1 MGSQCLTSEVT
12 GRGVMVVKDNIEKKE
27 EEREKDVNRNNN
39 EVHSEEHIQES
50 DHKDSLEER
59 SDERVRNV
67 RLKKEENGDDEPD
80 PVDLI
85 RLQELIPSVAA
96 KDNVTHLDIILEAI
110 RYIDSLQDKL
120 ADKIERGEIVPLQ
133 VTGKRKRGEE

>member
-27 EEREKDVNRNNN
+27 EEREKDINRYSDDD
-39 EVHSEEHIQES
+39 SEEDS
-50 DHKDSLEER
+50 DHNNSVEQR
-59 SDERVRNV
+59 SDERLKNV
-67 RLKKEENGDDEPD
+67 RLKDEDNANDEPD
-80 PVDLI
+80 LVDLI

>member
-27 EEREKDVNRNNN
+27 EERERDINRNSDDD
-39 EVHSEEHIQES
+39 SEEEIRDS
-50 DHKDSLEER
+50 DHNNSVEQR

-96 KDNVTHLDIILEAI
+96 KNNVTHLDIILEAI

-133 VTGKRKRGEE
+133 VTGKRKRDEE

>member
-1 MGSQCLTSEVT
+1 MG
-12 GRGVMVVKDNIEKKE
+12 
-27 EEREKDVNRNNN
+27 REKDIDRNSDDD
-39 EVHSEEHIQES
+39 SEEETRDS
-50 DHKDSLEER
+50 DHKKNVEQR
-59 SDERVRNV
+59 SDERLKNV
-67 RLKKEENGDDEPD
+67 RLKEEDNANDEPD